1 MQRWLLRAMLLGL
14 LLLSLVGSTA
24 AAAAATAAGNAV
36 ETYLNQP
43 HVGGC
48 GGG

>member
-1 MQRWLLRAMLLGL
+1 MLLGL
-14 LLLSLVGSTA
+14 LLLSLVGST
-24 AAAAATAAGNAV
+24 AAATAAGNAV

>member
-14 LLLSLVGSTA
+14 TLLSLAGATAVA
-24 AAAAATAAGNAV
+24 AAAADGV
-36 ETYLNQP
+36 ETFLSAP
-43 HVGGC
+43 HADGC